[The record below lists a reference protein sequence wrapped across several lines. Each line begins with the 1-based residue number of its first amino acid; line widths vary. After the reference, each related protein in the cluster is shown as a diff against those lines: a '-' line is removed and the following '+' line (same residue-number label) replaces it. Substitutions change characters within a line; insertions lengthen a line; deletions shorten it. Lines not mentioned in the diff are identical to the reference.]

1 MSITTDNGRNILK
14 SIEELNLENAH
25 ISCFA
30 HNINIGVNHSLDI
43 PILKRAIARLKK
55 LQNAFAM
62 SWKMK
67 RDLHKAQELL
77 QMEVKTLP
85 SACPTRWW
93 STLKLVKRFLENQL
107 PICKTL
113 LEYPNKKH
121 LMLEGN
127 EISALED
134 FTTAT
139 ELLEDITSS
148 LSGEQYT
155 TASAVLP
162 LYMKIKNNLQN
173 KDEDSSLLKSI
184 KSEILESLNKYESHT
199 MSSNLQLS
207 TLCDPR
213 FRLNFIESPEEV
225 KKLAVAKMR
234 NIYTTQKTSNPDNF
248 ENIKTRTKEQNKKG
262 LAKFF
267 DVFGSNS
274 NSENTRNSSQ
284 EAEKELNEYLSMP
297 RVSFEHDPLDW
308 WKVHYES
315 FPSLEVLARKYLCIQ
330 GSSVA
335 SERCKFSLVIIKNI
349 FKLYSTFF
357 IFECLF

>member
-1 MSITTDNGRNILK
+1 
-14 SIEELNLENAH
+14 
-25 ISCFA
+25 
-30 HNINIGVNHSLDI
+30 
-43 PILKRAIARLKK
+43 
-55 LQNAFAM
+55 M

-93 STLKLVKRFLENQL
+93 STLKLLKRFLENQL

-113 LEYPNKKH
+113 LEYSNKKH

-184 KSEILESLNKYESHT
+184 KSEILESLNKYESHP

-213 FRLNFIESPEEV
+213 FRVNFIESPEEV
-225 KKLAVAKMR
+225 KE
-234 NIYTTQKTSNPDNF
+234 ISCC
-248 ENIKTRTKEQNKKG
+248 KK
-262 LAKFF
+262 
-267 DVFGSNS
+267 
-274 NSENTRNSSQ
+274 
-284 EAEKELNEYLSMP
+284 
-297 RVSFEHDPLDW
+297 
-308 WKVHYES
+308 
-315 FPSLEVLARKYLCIQ
+315 
-330 GSSVA
+330 
-335 SERCKFSLVIIKNI
+335 
-349 FKLYSTFF
+349 
-357 IFECLF
+357 

>member
-1 MSITTDNGRNILK
+1 
-14 SIEELNLENAH
+14 
-25 ISCFA
+25 
-30 HNINIGVNHSLDI
+30 
-43 PILKRAIARLKK
+43 
-55 LQNAFAM
+55 
-62 SWKMK
+62 
-67 RDLHKAQELL
+67 
-77 QMEVKTLP
+77 
-85 SACPTRWW
+85 
-93 STLKLVKRFLENQL
+93 
-107 PICKTL
+107 
-113 LEYPNKKH
+113 
-121 LMLEGN
+121 MLEGN
-127 EISALED
+127 EISSLVD

-162 LYMKIKNNLQN
+162 LYMKIKNNLQH

-184 KSEILESLNKYESHT
+184 KSEILESLNKYESHP

-213 FRLNFIESPEEV
+213 FRQNFIESPVEV

-234 NIYTTQKTSNPDNF
+234 NIYTTQKISNPDNF
-248 ENIKTRTKEQNKKG
+248 ENIETRTKEQNKKG

-267 DVFGSNS
+267 DVIGSNS
-274 NSENTRNSSQ
+274 NSENTRNPSQ

-308 WKVHYES
+308 WKVHYEY
-315 FPSLEVLARKYLCIQ
+315 FLSLKVLARKYLCIQ

-335 SERCKFSLVIIKNI
+335 SERVFSSGGSVITRQKKS
-349 FKLYSTFF
+349 FPSP
-357 IFECLF
+357 

>member
-1 MSITTDNGRNILK
+1 
-14 SIEELNLENAH
+14 
-25 ISCFA
+25 
-30 HNINIGVNHSLDI
+30 
-43 PILKRAIARLKK
+43 
-55 LQNAFAM
+55 
-62 SWKMK
+62 
-67 RDLHKAQELL
+67 
-77 QMEVKTLP
+77 
-85 SACPTRWW
+85 
-93 STLKLVKRFLENQL
+93 
-107 PICKTL
+107 
-113 LEYPNKKH
+113 
-121 LMLEGN
+121 MLEGN

-184 KSEILESLNKYESHT
+184 KSEILESLNKYESHP

-234 NIYTTQKTSNPDNF
+234 NIYTTQKTSNPDN
-248 ENIKTRTKEQNKKG
+248 IKTRTKEQNKKG

-274 NSENTRNSSQ
+274 NSENTWNSSQ

-335 SERCKFSLVIIKNI
+335 SERVFSSGESVITRQRASLLPKHAEMQI
-349 FKLYSTFF
+349 FLSHNKKYF
-357 IFECLF
+357 

>member
-1 MSITTDNGRNILK
+1 MTDFQRLDDQASKRTTDSVTKFLVCTMQPYNLVDRKEFINMVKVLNPRYSLPERKHFTATAVPKLYNEVRDKIRQELSLIKKDTISVTTDCWTSIANTPYITITVYFITSEWALKSACLACAHFDDDHNGKNIAEVLRSILNDWGIDVQNIMSITTDNGRNILK

-43 PILKRAIARLKK
+43 PILKR
-55 LQNAFAM
+55 
-62 SWKMK
+62 
-67 RDLHKAQELL
+67 DLHKAQELL

-107 PICKTL
+107 PICNTL

-173 KDEDSSLLKSI
+173 KDEDYLKV
-184 KSEILESLNKYESHT
+184 
-199 MSSNLQLS
+199 SN
-207 TLCDPR
+207 
-213 FRLNFIESPEEV
+213 
-225 KKLAVAKMR
+225 
-234 NIYTTQKTSNPDNF
+234 QKF
-248 ENIKTRTKEQNKKG
+248 
-262 LAKFF
+262 
-267 DVFGSNS
+267 
-274 NSENTRNSSQ
+274 
-284 EAEKELNEYLSMP
+284 
-297 RVSFEHDPLDW
+297 
-308 WKVHYES
+308 
-315 FPSLEVLARKYLCIQ
+315 
-330 GSSVA
+330 
-335 SERCKFSLVIIKNI
+335 
-349 FKLYSTFF
+349 
-357 IFECLF
+357 

>member
-1 MSITTDNGRNILK
+1 
-14 SIEELNLENAH
+14 
-25 ISCFA
+25 
-30 HNINIGVNHSLDI
+30 
-43 PILKRAIARLKK
+43 
-55 LQNAFAM
+55 M

-113 LEYPNKKH
+113 LEYSNKKH

-155 TASAVLP
+155 PASAVLP

-184 KSEILESLNKYESHT
+184 KSEILESLNKYESHP

-213 FRLNFIESPEEV
+213 FRVNFIESPEEV

-234 NIYTTQKTSNPDNF
+234 NIYTTQKASNPDNF
-248 ENIKTRTKEQNKKG
+248 ENIETRTKEQNKKG

-267 DVFGSNS
+267 MCLVQTVIQKIQGILQ
-274 NSENTRNSSQ
+274 RKLRKSSM
-284 EAEKELNEYLSMP
+284 NI
-297 RVSFEHDPLDW
+297 
-308 WKVHYES
+308 
-315 FPSLEVLARKYLCIQ
+315 YLCQEFHSNMIQ
-330 GSSVA
+330 SIGGRFTTNLSH
-335 SERCKFSLVIIKNI
+335 L
-349 FKLYSTFF
+349 
-357 IFECLF
+357 